1 MDNSIEKE
9 MQALLYNFWIV
20 KDEDS
25 QMYYKIKYNQNK
37 LKDFITKNLGSN
49 LIIHDRFIKLEK
61 IPNVVNSN
69 NGIPLFSSTLEY
81 VILTL
86 LLLYLEDKTRGERF
100 ILSNLID
107 YIKNTS
113 ITLEL
118 NHIPDWNKVNDRR
131 CLSNVIKFLNYINV
145 LKTVDEDNISF
156 TEDINAEALYETTG
170 LSNYV
175 MRMFDNEISSLN
187 TCEDFLKNEF
197 SSQNENKG
205 DVRRF
210 KVFRNILYTPVVST
224 YDLSDSEIDYIKKN
238 RLYIKNEIDKVN
250 MDTEITHNMVILY
263 DNNYNNLK
271 YNFPNNQ
278 KICEIVLML
287 NNEILND
294 IKSGL
299 LRIETSEIVKTKTN
313 YLKQKVRE
321 LRDTKGV
328 YIGKTRLDYSPYKL
342 YAEIIECMEKYN
354 LISINDDDVIIYP
367 SISRFIGK
375 TMDIID
381 ENKDEQI
388 SLFGGSDEL

>member
-131 CLSNVIKFLNYINV
+131 CLSNVIKFLNSINV

-238 RLYIKNEIDKVN
+238 RLYIKNEIEKVN

>member
-131 CLSNVIKFLNYINV
+131 CLSNVIKFLNSINV

-238 RLYIKNEIDKVN
+238 RLYIKNEIEKVN

-299 LRIETSEIVKTKTN
+299 LQIETSEIVKTKTN

>member
-131 CLSNVIKFLNYINV
+131 CLSNVIKFLNSINV

-175 MRMFDNEISSLN
+175 MRMFDNDISSLN
-187 TCEDFLKNEF
+187 TYEDFLKNEF

-205 DVRRF
+205 DARRF

-238 RLYIKNEIDKVN
+238 RLYIKNEIEKVN
-250 MDTEITHNMVILY
+250 LDTEITHNMVILY

-299 LRIETSEIVKTKTN
+299 LQIETSEIVKTKTN
-313 YLKQKVRE
+313 YLKQKIRE
-321 LRDTKGV
+321 LRDMKGV

-375 TMDIID
+375 TIDIID

>member
-81 VILTL
+81 VILTI

-131 CLSNVIKFLNYINV
+131 CLSNVIKFLNSINV

-299 LRIETSEIVKTKTN
+299 LQIETSEIVKTKTN
-313 YLKQKVRE
+313 YLKQKIRE

-328 YIGKTRLDYSPYKL
+328 YIGKTRLDYSSYKL